1 MIQRTLPAPGSL
13 RRPIGFGLADVAVIL
28 GSLVL
33 LALIA
38 RVGAG
43 AFVAFVPPKNVP
55 AISLDPRHLP
65 YYAARSTL
73 RMFIALAAS
82 FVFTFAY
89 GYAAARS
96 RYAERV
102 LIPLLDILQS
112 VPVLGFLSITVTGFI
127 ALFPGS
133 LLGLEAASIFA
144 IFTSQAWN
152 MAFSFYQS
160 LRTLPTDLSE
170 ATAAYG
176 LPAWQRFVRLEI
188 PAGMIGLIWNAMMS
202 FGGGWFFLAASEA
215 ISVLNQQYTLPG
227 IGSYVAA
234 AVGAQDMRA
243 LGYAV
248 LTMAVVIVAVDQL
261 FWRPVIAWSD
271 KFRLEQSAAAEA
283 PQSWVYDLIR
293 QSRASAALER
303 FVAPAGDALTAL
315 LSSIKVPIGG
325 RPFDP
330 RRARI
335 ADRVFNVLLGAVV
348 AGLVAAAVRFIL
360 STVGFAEVGHVVG
373 LGALTLLRVVVL
385 LVFASLIWTPIG
397 VAIGFS
403 PRLARIAQP
412 VALFLASFPANFIF
426 PFATLA
432 FIRLHVSI
440 DYGSVLLMALGAQWY
455 ILFNSIAGASSIPT
469 DLREMADDVGLTGF
483 NRWRRLIVPGIFSSW
498 VTGGITASGGA
509 WNASIVSEVV
519 TWGSSTLT
527 ASGLGAYIASA
538 TAKGDWPR
546 ITLGVGMMSIYVV
559 GVNRILW
566 RQLYALA
573 ERKYHL

>member
-1 MIQRTLPAPGSL
+1 MIPAPGSL

-28 GSLVL
+28 GALLL

-43 AFVAFVPPKNVP
+43 AFVSFTPPKNVP
-55 AISLDPRHLP
+55 AISLDPRNLP

-96 RYAERV
+96 RYAERI

-160 LRTLPTDLSE
+160 LRTLPADLSE
-170 ATAAYG
+170 ATDAYG
-176 LPAWQRFVRLEI
+176 LPVWQRFVRLEV
-188 PAGMIGLIWNAMMS
+188 PAAMIGLIWNAMMS

-215 ISVLNQQYTLPG
+215 ISVLNAHYTLPG

-234 AVGAQDMRA
+234 AVTAQNMPA

-248 LTMAVVIVAVDQL
+248 LTMAVVIFAIDQL
-261 FWRPVIAWSD
+261 FWRPVVAWTD
-271 KFRLEQSAAAEA
+271 KFRLEQSAAAES

-293 QSRASAALER
+293 QSRVSGAIAR
-303 FVAPAGDALTAL
+303 IWAPFGDAATAL
-315 LSSIKVPIGG
+315 LSSLDVSAALPKLDAG
-325 RPFDP
+325 
-330 RRARI
+330 RARLV
-335 ADRVFNVLLGAVV
+335 DRAYNA
-348 AGLVAAAVRFIL
+348 ALVAIVVCLFGLALHFIL
-360 STVGFAEVGHVVG
+360 TTVGPAELVRVIG
-373 LGALTLLRVVVL
+373 LGALTLLRVIVL
-385 LVFASLIWTPIG
+385 LIFASLVWTPIG

-403 PRLARIAQP
+403 PKLARILQP
-412 VALFLASFPANFIF
+412 FALFLASFPANFIF

-440 DYGSVLLMALGAQWY
+440 DVGSVLLMALGAQWY
-455 ILFNSIAGASSIPT
+455 ILFNSIAGAASIPT
-469 DLREMADDVGLTGF
+469 DLREMAGDVGLHGF
-483 NRWRRLIVPGIFSSW
+483 NKWRRLIVPGIFSSW

-519 TWGSSTLT
+519 TWGTTTLT
-527 ASGLGAYIASA
+527 ASGLGAYIAAA

-559 GVNRILW
+559 GVNRMLW
-566 RQLYALA
+566 RPLYALA
-573 ERKYHL
+573 EKKYHL

>member
-1 MIQRTLPAPGSL
+1 MIQRMIPAPGSL
-13 RRPIGFGLADVAVIL
+13 RRPMAFGLADVAVIL
-28 GSLVL
+28 GALVL

-43 AFVAFVPPKNVP
+43 AFVAFVPPRNVP
-55 AISLDPRHLP
+55 AISLDPRQLP

-73 RMFIALAAS
+73 RMFIALGAS
-82 FVFTFAY
+82 FAFTFAY

-160 LRTLPTDLSE
+160 LRTLPRDLSE

-176 LPAWQRFVRLEI
+176 LPLWQRFVRLEV
-188 PAGMIGLIWNAMMS
+188 PAAMIGLIWNAMMS

-215 ISVLNQQYTLPG
+215 ISVLNTSYTLPG
-227 IGSYVAA
+227 IGAYVAT
-234 AVGAQDMRA
+234 AVTARDIPA

-248 LTMAVVIVAVDQL
+248 LTMAVVVVSVDQL
-261 FWRPVIAWSD
+261 FWRPILAWAD
-271 KFRLEQSAAAEA
+271 KFRLEQNAAADV
-283 PQSWVYDLIR
+283 PQSWVFDLIQ
-293 QSRASAALER
+293 QSRIVPVIGR
-303 FVAPAGDALTAL
+303 GIAPAGDALTAM
-315 LSSIKVPIGG
+315 LSSLGEMRVGKTLG
-325 RPFDP
+325 P
-330 RRARI
+330 RA
-335 ADRVFNVLLGAVV
+335 AATVDRVYSALLVV
-348 AGLVAAAVRFIL
+348 LVAALVVTGVHFIL
-360 STVGFAEVGHVVG
+360 TTVGFAEVARVAL
-373 LGALTLLRVVVL
+373 LGFFTLVRVMVL
-385 LVFASLIWTPIG
+385 LTFASLIWTPIG
-397 VAIGFS
+397 VAIGFN
-403 PRLARIAQP
+403 PRLAGYLQP
-412 VALFLASFPANFIF
+412 LALFFASFPANFIF
-426 PFATLA
+426 PVATIA
-432 FIRLHVSI
+432 FIRFGISI
-440 DYGSVLLMALGAQWY
+440 NYGSILLMALGSQWY

-469 DLREMADDVGLTGF
+469 DLREMADDVGLHGWQ
-483 NRWRRLIVPGIFSSW
+483 RWRRLIVPGIFSSW

-527 ASGLGAYIASA
+527 ATGLGAYIAQA
-538 TAKGDWPR
+538 TTTGDWPR

-559 GVNRILW
+559 GVNRLLW
-566 RQLYALA
+566 RRLYGLA